1 MRRSSGLSALLLMFA
16 TGLSADR
23 AAGQR
28 QPPVAAT
35 VSTHA
40 VGPAAPT
47 AAPIGG
53 LRTRPILP
61 AAGHEPSGTGVTTR
75 RGGSRLGGIVA
86 LAVAD
91 APLVRGGVLVRPYDG
106 TDDRRGIPA
115 DRQYRTEYWT
125 PTAERPR
132 WTQDSSV
139 APVQAWRDLI
149 VTDVVCNPAATCLER
164 HQRVRARWIAGCACY
179 AFADALN
186 RIWRVE

>member
-91 APLVRGGVLVRPYDG
+91 APLVRGGVLVSPYDG

-164 HQRVRARWIAGCACY
+164 HQRVRARWIAGGACY